1 VGWASTH
8 TPGPGEC
15 AAVRG
20 RGVPRREGHD
30 ALSES
35 ARRRRCWA
43 ARARAAAGQRA
54 RVAAGQRALGFEG
67 SGPCALIGPRGRG
80 HGAGCGQ
87 AGGKAHAN
95 GWAARKGRGGKGA
108 GWACAREWAGDEAGP
123 ARKIG
128 EAKPFFYFLPPF
140 FILFQ
145 I

>member
-15 AAVRG
+15 AVVRG
-20 RGVPRREGHD
+20 RGGPRREGHN

-43 ARARAAAGQRA
+43 ARARA
-54 RVAAGQRALGFEG
+54 AAGQRALGFEG

-95 GWAARKGRGGKGA
+95 GWAARKRRGGK
-108 GWACAREWAGDEAGP
+108 EPVGP
-123 ARKIG
+123 ARGSGPGMRLGRLERLGKQSLFSI
-128 EAKPFFYFLPPF
+128 FFPPF
-140 FILFQ
+140 LFFFKSKYSF
-145 I
+145 